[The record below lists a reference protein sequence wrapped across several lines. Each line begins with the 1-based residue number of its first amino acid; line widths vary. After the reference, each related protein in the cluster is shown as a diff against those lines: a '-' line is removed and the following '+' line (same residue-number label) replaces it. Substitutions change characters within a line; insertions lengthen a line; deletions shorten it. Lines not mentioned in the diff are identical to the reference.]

1 MSNEK
6 KRLFEPT
13 TEAIEQAIQKI
24 SSKYIIE
31 SDANDAIGFI
41 DDAFYVAE
49 STIKKLS
56 DFVSNLTDGEYIT
69 IMELTKR
76 ITAASQLLA
85 ICELIKST
93 SERENNEQNK
103 RVNLTS
109 REVKASSFNAY
120 NSKEKTILSISS
132 DESETLRERVQVLEG
147 LIQEMKCPIVK
158 HWPNPPE

>member
-1 MSNEK
+1 MTIEK

-31 SDANDAIGFI
+31 RDANDAIGFI

-69 IMELTKR
+69 IMELIKR

-109 REVKASSFNAY
+109 RKVEASSFNAY

-132 DESETLRERVQVLEG
+132 DELETLEWLA
-147 LIQEMKCPIVK
+147 QEMKYLIVK
-158 HWPNPPE
+158 IKPNPPE